1 MTGILWLEDFYLEEV
16 VLFQIQQHIL
26 ELWESDR
33 LLQEEKERAIET
45 VEHLKKECRTAEREI
60 KKAKKKRMAEFEAY
74 ALGKSDSYNSSMDQM
89 EALRKKHEELIEK
102 LSLAEDKVREYN
114 RVKIH
119 DSFAV
124 MKLTPELMDEYVER
138 VEVHP
143 DNEIKVIWK

>member
-1 MTGILWLEDFYLEEV
+1 M
-16 VLFQIQQHIL
+16 
-26 ELWESDR
+26 
-33 LLQEEKERAIET
+33 
-45 VEHLKKECRTAEREI
+45 EHLKKECRTAEREI

-102 LSLAEDKVREYN
+102 LSLVEDKVREYN